1 MREAELRRVDYD
13 VRERSEYLNS
23 LASEQFL
30 VAIGFLRF
38 TGFEPIRPAPRSS
51 RLRPRWPR
59 DHALSLAY
67 FSKTSRVYSA
77 CIAFREICPFRTLA
91 ILKRSGS
98 VGARDFL
105 NLAILAGPGLL
116 PNRLSNNPIV
126 SSLARDMFR
135 ECFVFDQAHRLCGG
149 SSDHDSRRFR
159 RNVECRRFGIA
170 CIAAAA

>member
-1 MREAELRRVDYD
+1 MTLQRHNRQHFAAAQAREM
-13 VRERSEYLNS
+13 
-23 LASEQFL
+23 
-30 VAIGFLRF
+30 LRF
-38 TGFEPIRPAPRSS
+38 RRGGCAAHML
-51 RLRPRWPR
+51 RLRWPR

-77 CIAFREICPFRTLA
+77 CIAFREICPFRSLA
-91 ILKRSGS
+91 ILKRLGS

-105 NLAILAGPGLL
+105 NLAIL

-170 CIAAAA
+170 CIAGRRLNPDAVDGQTALERAKAFARDEQHD